1 MTKEEE
7 EQKNLD
13 EIGKIITFMMNNQAV
28 DDFEGYSPSEMEYIL
43 YDPLGKESPVQFC
56 ENIPDEIL
64 DQIPMLRIMEYIMK
78 KVEEAGELKLT
89 VTGALPRSIVMDL
102 YGRFYKD
109 DLIEK
114 YGYKLYKETDSYSI
128 HIAHVVL
135 GISKLVKK
143 SNNKL
148 SLTKKGKTLMKDR
161 QELLKEIFRNY
172 TQKYRIAYLDGH
184 SGDDCAQLGFAFTLI
199 LLAKYGEN
207 LNQTTFYA
215 EKYLKAFPRII
226 DSFQGSSY
234 TSPNRQMSNCYAFRS
249 FKKFLNYFNLTELET
264 SPTWDEPDRVKK
276 SAIFD
281 RVFRIIPSNATGK
294 MN

>member
-28 DDFEGYSPSEMEYIL
+28 DDFEGYSPSEMDYIL
-43 YDPLGKESPVQFC
+43 YDPFGKESPIQFC

-89 VTGALPRSIVMDL
+89 LTGALPRSIVMDL

-143 SNNKL
+143 INNRL
-148 SLTKKGKTLMKDR
+148 SLTKKGKTLMNNR

-172 TQKYRIAYLDGH
+172 SQKYRIAYLDGH
-184 SGDDCAQLGFAFTLI
+184 SSDDCAQLGFAFTLI
-199 LLAKYGEN
+199 LLAKYGKN
-207 LNQTTFYA
+207 FNQTTFYS

-226 DSFQGSSY
+226 DSFKESY
-234 TSPNRQMSNCYAFRS
+234 TSPSRQMNNCYAFRS
-249 FKKFLNYFNLTELET
+249 FNKFLNFFNLTELEK
-264 SPTWDEPDRVKK
+264 SPTWTEPDRVKK
-276 SAIFD
+276 SVIFD
-281 RVFRIIPSNATGK
+281 RIFRIVPSNASGK

>member
-7 EQKNLD
+7 EQKNLQ
-13 EIGKIITFMMNNQAV
+13 EIGQILTFMMNNQAV
-28 DDFEGYSPSEMEYIL
+28 DDFEGYSPGEMQHIL
-43 YDPLGKESPVQFC
+43 YDPFGKESPVQFY
-56 ENIPDEIL
+56 ENIPDEII

-184 SGDDCAQLGFAFTLI
+184 SSDDCAQLGFAFTLI
-199 LLAKYGEN
+199 LLAKYGES

-226 DSFQGSSY
+226 DSFKESY
-234 TSPNRQMSNCYAFRS
+234 TPPSRQMSSCYAFRS
-249 FKKFLNYFNLTELET
+249 FNKFLNFFNLTELET
-264 SPTWDEPDRVKK
+264 SPDWDEPDRVKK

-281 RVFRIIPSNATGK
+281 RIFRIVPSNASGK